1 MAPGQRRTKCKCV
14 ILSQREEEEVT
25 ESEKG
30 DEFHPWVSSQQPWVV
45 LMGFLALADT
55 MENKGAQLDP
65 ISRLCFPFQ
74 FATDL
79 ELASM
84 LPQAGKEQGTTSCW
98 ITQLRGQ
105 ENYIT
110 RQILYVCTMGSSSR
124 DRKERGDAKAGETL
138 ADFHLCL
145 ALPHFPPM

>member
-1 MAPGQRRTKCKCV
+1 
-14 ILSQREEEEVT
+14 
-25 ESEKG
+25 
-30 DEFHPWVSSQQPWVV
+30 
-45 LMGFLALADT
+45 
-55 MENKGAQLDP
+55 
-65 ISRLCFPFQ
+65 
-74 FATDL
+74 
-79 ELASM
+79 M

-145 ALPHFPPM
+145 ALPHSPGDPGSICAWKSLWPWETIRGHTMWQNSYIQCVRVTDLD